1 MVIKARE
8 VKKDEGLFV
17 EGMITK
23 DAAGNQ
29 LRQFICK
36 LNDGSKFYPVTEIP
50 SFTSSLEAAKWIRK
64 NGHTH
69 LTNQSFKGLVSDMV
83 GHMIGE
89 EEAVTVRVLTGS
101 AEHHYRGDDWAGFTT
116 KEETEELLKRMECS
130 DVSWTNINIT
140 ETVLGDYVEVKMHK
154 EAK

>member
-1 MVIKARE
+1 MVIKAKE
-8 VKKDEGLFV
+8 ENEMHI

-36 LNDGSKFYPVTEIP
+36 LNGGSKFYPVTEIP

-83 GHMIGE
+83 GHAIGE
-89 EEAVTVRVLTGS
+89 EEAITVRVVTGP
-101 AEHHYRGDDWAGFTT
+101 AEHHYRRDDWAGFTT
-116 KEETEELLKRMECS
+116 KEETEELLRRMECS
-130 DVSWTNINIT
+130 DFLRRDINIT
-140 ETVLGDYVEVKMHK
+140 ETVLGDYVEVTL
-154 EAK
+154 